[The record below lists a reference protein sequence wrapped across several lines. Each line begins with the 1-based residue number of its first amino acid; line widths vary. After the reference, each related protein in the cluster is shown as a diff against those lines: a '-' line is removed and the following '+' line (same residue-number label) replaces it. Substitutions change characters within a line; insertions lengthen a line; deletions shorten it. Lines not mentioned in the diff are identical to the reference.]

1 MPAYIESLAFPYVS
15 VAARHGALT
24 RSLSPW
30 VLAQLRRLDVLH
42 SIQFPD
48 IASPLSRRTAFVTAW
63 PRRDLPAPN
72 PKSACLV
79 PDYRSYSTALSRLL
93 APRILRRLSTAR
105 TLPSPQLYIT
115 KTNDSYLLALWPF
128 MDLISRTVLI
138 MLEIHGLTAKS
149 CG

>member
-1 MPAYIESLAFPYVS
+1 MRDCIVISRWSWRIDLPLQCAKTGLYTQYILYSVPAYIESLAFPYVS
-15 VAARHGALT
+15 VAARHGAFT
-24 RSLSPW
+24 RSLGPW

-105 TLPSPQLYIT
+105 TLPSLNC
-115 KTNDSYLLALWPF
+115 K
-128 MDLISRTVLI
+128 
-138 MLEIHGLTAKS
+138 
-149 CG
+149 